1 MRLGQKELRPKSSAV
16 NAANLVPECFD
27 VGHGWVTVGS
37 AYLDTSRA
45 VGGQN
50 EEFVHQRIHKGSV
63 VGNEEQHAR
72 VGRDVVLQ
80 HSHDLGTAEEVGE
93 RAAPMLAPTILREA

>member
-1 MRLGQKELRPKSSAV
+1 
-16 NAANLVPECFD
+16 
-27 VGHGWVTVGS
+27 
-37 AYLDTSRA
+37 
-45 VGGQN
+45 
-50 EEFVHQRIHKGSV
+50 